1 MTLFLNGISWTA
13 EDDPAASIH
22 GKTISTQ
29 FLTISASAMNLWK
42 IIMIGIVPLAVLLAG
57 VIVYIRRKKR

>member
-1 MTLFLNGISWTA
+1 MFLNGISWTA
-13 EDDPAASIH
+13 EDDPVPSVH

-42 IIMIGIVPLAVLLAG
+42 IIMIFAVPLAVLLTG
-57 VIVYIRRKKR
+57 LIVIIRRKRR